1 MTRDELIIKTENY
14 IKNIPEVKK
23 EISKLDEEI
32 MRCSEKVEESKEEI
46 KMLSRRKRL
55 LEIKIEKLK
64 NAMDVLSE
72 QEQKIIC
79 YRYFENMSYSKIGSV
94 MGYSQSFCK
103 KSKVNNILYTIG
115 RMVFTAEILL
125 YGLED

>member
-14 IKNIPEVKK
+14 IKNIPKVKK

-32 MRCSEKVEESKEEI
+32 IRCNEKTKEPTEEVKI
-46 KMLSRRKRL
+46 LSRRRRL

-79 YRYFENMSYSKIGSV
+79 YRYFENMSCSKIGSV

-103 KSKVNNILYTIG
+103 KSKVNNILYRTG
-115 RMVFTAEILL
+115 QMVFAAEILL
-125 YGLED
+125 CELGD